1 MATDKKSF
9 ILYCDLIHTVNKL
22 PDETAG
28 KLLKHILSYVNDLNP
43 ETDDL
48 LVEVAFEPIKQAMK
62 RDLKKWETEIDRKS
76 QGAILGN
83 LKRWHID
90 LYEKVQANEITIEQ
104 AQSIAKGRIPSHSD
118 KSDSI
123 ATKSIASIAVS
134 VNDSVS
140 VSVSDS
146 DSVSVIDKKDKSFS
160 LDVLETFDFVVEL
173 FDETNQ
179 PKTEKQITDWKDT
192 IRQLNEIDGLDF
204 ATIKH
209 LVQKTREDDFWSRNF
224 LTLLKLRKK
233 DKNGTPY
240 WNVFFN
246 KFKTQNHGQP
256 VNSHAELLRQIR
268 RNNPKL

>member
-1 MATDKKSF
+1 MQTDA
-9 ILYCDLIHTVNKL
+9 DAMHVHTN
-22 PDETAG
+22 AMQ
-28 KLLKHILSYVNDLNP
+28 
-43 ETDDL
+43 TDAD
-48 LVEVAFEPIKQAMK
+48 K
-62 RDLKKWETEIDRKS
+62 
-76 QGAILGN
+76 
-83 LKRWHID
+83 
-90 LYEKVQANEITIEQ
+90 TIQ
-104 AQSIAKGRIPSHSD
+104 DHTTLD
-118 KSDSI
+118 K
-123 ATKSIASIAVS
+123 T
-134 VNDSVS
+134 
-140 VSVSDS
+140 
-146 DSVSVIDKKDKSFS
+146 KKDNTIFS
-160 LDVLETFDFVVEL
+160 IEIEETFDFVVEL

-204 ATIKH
+204 TTIKH